1 MKAAVAQYS
10 PEARRNSAIL
20 HNFFLANLITALLA
34 TNAAAATQILLQRG
48 GLTDQP
54 GQYSGVVDLVIDP
67 GFDNAKVTVTVDGQ
81 TVAEGLM
88 SPYHLMVDLGP
99 APLQHRITVSAKGT
113 NGKHAR
119 WTETI
124 NRGLLPLA
132 LRVKAID
139 TAAGLFEVDAT
150 SPADD
155 PIETVQLWDQGQAI
169 ATAVGETPY
178 RFTVPPSM
186 LAAGFVQVTART
198 KAGEEAAD
206 FWSAAGNVHVEE
218 LQVRTVPI
226 FVSVVDRNGVTHDN
240 VDRALFRIMD
250 GNSEG
255 KIIEFGKAFDQPIS
269 IALLVDSSASMTY
282 SMKHAAKAAGE
293 FVKHA
298 LKDGDRCSIT
308 AVQDVPRRK
317 QPLTGDRAQ
326 IAAALAGITPLGRTA
341 LYDAVASAIRELREE
356 KNRRAIVVLTDG
368 SDTTSTWSY
377 DEVEK
382 LSREAAIPIYFI
394 AYEGGSDD
402 DAQRNLERLQ
412 YLASQTGGFV
422 ATATEQNLMAKYTEI
437 EKDLRAQFAITY
449 QVSDFGKTNEWR
461 PVRVVVNSPKLT
473 ARTIKGYFTP

>member
-1 MKAAVAQYS
+1 MKAAVTQYG
-10 PEARRNSAIL
+10 PEARRNSA
-20 HNFFLANLITALLA
+20 LLLTPLLSLLLTTSA
-34 TNAAAATQILLQRG
+34 VAATQIVLQRG

-54 GQYSGVVDLVIDP
+54 GQYSGVVDLAIDP
-67 GFDNAKVTVTVDGQ
+67 GFDNARVSVTVDGQ
-81 TVAEGLM
+81 KVAEGLM
-88 SPYHLMVDLGP
+88 SPYHVVVDLGP
-99 APLQHRITVSAKGT
+99 VPLEHRITISAKGA

-132 LRVKAID
+132 LRVKAVD
-139 TAAGLFEVDAT
+139 TSTGIFEVDAS

-155 PIETVQLWDQGQAI
+155 PIEMVQLWDQGQVV
-169 ATAVGETPY
+169 ATVNAEPY
-178 RFTVPPSM
+178 RFTVPPAM
-186 LAAGFVQVTART
+186 LATGFVQITART

-206 FWSAAGNVHVEE
+206 FWSSTGNVHVEE
-218 LQVRTVPI
+218 MQVRTIPI

-240 VDRALFRIMD
+240 VDRALFRIID
-250 GNSEG
+250 GNAEG
-255 KIIEFGKAFDQPIS
+255 KIVEFGKAFDQPIS
-269 IALLVDSSASMTY
+269 IALLIDSSASMTY

-298 LKDGDRCSIT
+298 LKDGDRCSVT

-317 QPLTGDRAQ
+317 QPLTGDRTHV
-326 IAAALAGITPLGRTA
+326 AAALAGITPMGRTA

-402 DAQRNLERLQ
+402 DAQRNLERLR

-422 ATATEQNLMAKYTEI
+422 ATATEQNLMAKYNEI
-437 EKDLRAQFAITY
+437 EKDLRAQFAIKY

>member
-1 MKAAVAQYS
+1 MKAA
-10 PEARRNSAIL
+10 ARQSSNAATPGR
-20 HNFFLANLITALLA
+20 ALLVLTILLSSTVA
-34 TNAAAATQILLQRG
+34 SANTQILLQRG
-48 GLTDQP
+48 SQTDQP
-54 GQYSGVVDLVIDP
+54 GQYSGVVDLAIDP

-81 TVAEGLM
+81 KVADGLM
-88 SPYHLMVDLGP
+88 SPYHLVVDLGP
-99 APLQHRITVSAKGT
+99 MPLQHKITISAKGA

-139 TAAGLFEVDAT
+139 SAAGLFEVDAS

-155 PIETVQLWDQGQAI
+155 PIETVQLWDNGQPVA
-169 ATAVGETPY
+169 AVTEAPY
-178 RFTVPPSM
+178 RFTVPPTA
-186 LAAGFVQVTART
+186 LASGFVQVTART

-240 VDRALFRIMD
+240 LDRSLFRIID

-269 IALLVDSSASMTY
+269 ISLLVDSSASMTY

-293 FVKHA
+293 FVQHA
-298 LKDGDRCSIT
+298 LKEGDRCSVT

-317 QPLTGDRAQ
+317 QSLTNSRADV
-326 IAAALAGITPLGRTA
+326 AAALAGITPEGRTA

-368 SDTTSTWSY
+368 SDTTSTWSF
-377 DEVEK
+377 EEIEK
-382 LSREAAIPIYFI
+382 LAREAAIPIYFI
-394 AYEGGSDD
+394 AYEGSGEDD
-402 DAQRNLERLQ
+402 DARDLERLR

-449 QVSDFGKTNEWR
+449 QISDFGKSNEWR